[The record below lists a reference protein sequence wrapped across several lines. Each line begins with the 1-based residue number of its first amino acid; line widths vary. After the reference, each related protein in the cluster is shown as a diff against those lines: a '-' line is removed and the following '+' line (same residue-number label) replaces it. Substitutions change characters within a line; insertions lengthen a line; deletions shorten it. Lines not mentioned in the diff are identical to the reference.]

1 MLDCVV
7 LKPAHF
13 ARNALRIV
21 GASLESVG
29 TWMMSLLACVMLPCL
44 PLIIGAL
51 KDGTVE
57 NESTLITA
65 AVLAATFIFSASRQI
80 IKALYI
86 LLFMSAVLFETIHG
100 QFSQSILNG
109 YAVTLLVAVTLLQAA
124 DRFWWHVALTR
135 PFPDY

>member
-51 KDGTVE
+51 K
-57 NESTLITA
+57 
-65 AVLAATFIFSASRQI
+65 ATFIFSASRQI

-86 LLFMSAVLFETIHG
+86 LLFMSAVLFETIHS

-109 YAVTLLVAVTLLQAA
+109 YAVTLLVAVALLQAA